1 MSQDI
6 VRADKEFRKRFVLF
20 LMLIVIVFGFA
31 ILSMKSYL
39 DEMGRLRREN
49 PGLAGKKVIL
59 LLRWWMGLGS
69 LPILGFGVYQ
79 VSIARRIL
87 KSGQYPPPGLKMLR
101 DTKIQT
107 GAKAKKA
114 AMSLIAL
121 SSIVIVITIFLV
133 YLPFVFEKKLLKKS
147 SDVASGVSEKERG
160 AIELKGKGGETK

>member
-133 YLPFVFEKKLLKKS
+133 YLPFVFEKKLLKKG
-147 SDVASGVSEKERG
+147 SDAERGVSEKERG
-160 AIELKGKGGETK
+160 TIELKGKGGETK

>member
-6 VRADKEFRKRFVLF
+6 VRADKEFRKRF
-20 LMLIVIVFGFA
+20 IVFLVLIAIVFSIT
-31 ILSMKSYL
+31 ILSMKSHL
-39 DEMGRLRREN
+39 DQMGELRREN

-59 LLRWWMGLGS
+59 LLKWWMGLGS

-79 VSIARRIL
+79 ILIARRIL
-87 KSGQYPPPGLKMLR
+87 KSGQYPPPRLKMLR

-107 GAKAKKA
+107 GAKAKKM

-133 YLPFVFEKKLLKKS
+133 YFPYAFEKKLLTKS
-147 SDVASGVSEKERG
+147 SDVERGVLEKERR
-160 AIELKGKGGETK
+160 